1 MIPRDY
7 LFDLATALEDAT
19 VNPERIVAAFTKYMD
34 RDGYHVTRALF
45 EQNIAAKLRDPQF
58 NADIGPL
65 LAYGYNWDMEEAAR
79 TIVARL
85 TRLLPGAPWK
95 GSSP

>member
-1 MIPRDY
+1 
-7 LFDLATALEDAT
+7 
-19 VNPERIVAAFTKYMD
+19 MD
-34 RDGYHVTRALF
+34 RDGCPVTRALF
-45 EQNIAAKLRDPQF
+45 EQNIEAELRDPQF

-65 LAYGYNWDMEEAAR
+65 LAFGYRWDMEEAAR

-85 TRLLPGAPWK
+85 IRLLPGAPWK